1 MVLCSIMHS
10 AHVSRIA
17 TLRGILPLQRRG
29 EKERLAVA
37 KLRTRLVN
45 LRPNGRRLAALA
57 LGAGALGLVFVPSA
71 GFAIGGEAVSLAA
84 RGSFASFTPASINP
98 RLVELLAERQ
108 TTGRGRL
115 MRFTPA
121 STVDKPGRA
130 LTVAVRV
137 DAETAQAISVRS
149 AISSAA
155 EQVGGERRMQVAPVR
170 YNLGLSRGYKNFA
183 QTPPMPTDLR
193 QITMPD
199 LAHFEPSPGV
209 REKPSRFAARIE
221 LEEAETP
228 GRAPRTRE
236 ALGDQTVGLGG
247 SYRVTG
253 NLDVMAGV
261 RYSQERD
268 RLAPLVDS
276 AKDSQAV
283 YVGTQFRF

>member
-1 MVLCSIMHS
+1 M
-10 AHVSRIA
+10 
-17 TLRGILPLQRRG
+17 
-29 EKERLAVA
+29 A
-37 KLRTRLVN
+37 KLRTRLAN
-45 LRPNGRRLAALA
+45 LRPDVRRAAALV
-57 LGAGALGLVFVPSA
+57 LGAGALGLVFMPSA
-71 GFAIGGEAVSLAA
+71 GLAVGGEAVSLAA
-84 RGSFASFTPASINP
+84 RGSFASFTPANINP
-98 RLVELLAERQ
+98 RLAELLAERQ

-149 AISSAA
+149 AISAAA
-155 EQVGGERRMQVAPVR
+155 EEVGAERPVQVGPVR
-170 YNLGLSRGYKNFA
+170 YNLGLSRGYKSFA
-183 QTPPMPTDLR
+183 QPSQSQGNLR

-199 LAHFEPSPGV
+199 LAQFEPSPGV

-221 LEEAETP
+221 LEEADTT

-236 ALGDQTVGLGG
+236 SLGGQTVGLGG

-253 NLDVMAGV
+253 NLDVTAGI

-276 AKDSQAV
+276 AQDSQAV

>member
-37 KLRTRLVN
+37 KLRTRLAN

-108 TTGRGRL
+108 TTGHGRL

-155 EQVGGERRMQVAPVR
+155 EQVGRERTMQVAPVR
-170 YNLGLSRGYKNFA
+170 YNLGLSRGYKSFA
-183 QTPPMPTDLR
+183 QTAPELR

-199 LAHFEPSPGV
+199 LDQFKPSPGV

-221 LEEAETP
+221 LEEEATP
-228 GRAPRTRE
+228 GRAPQTRE
-236 ALGDQTVGLGG
+236 ALGDQMVGLGG

-253 NLDVMAGV
+253 NLDVTAGV

-276 AKDSQAV
+276 VKDSQAV